1 MGILLHCILSSKV
14 VTNFLTFK
22 GNIMIIKSLKTVV
35 DTTNQFNDF
44 QEISFDF
51 NLVDSFQN
59 DFTVVSDVPQALSLP
74 ESEKESVFVRPD
86 APVEPVAPEAPAT
99 VEAPVA
105 PEAPVDVAP
114 EAPADVFPLE
124 IVQLQSVSVPND
136 VVSVE
141 QITDANAE
149 SAYSI
154 PATVEF
160 VQAVVASE
168 QITEANAES
177 AYSIPAIAN
186 LLAESFEVAVESPV
200 VELALGNLLA
210 ESFASVFTEQ
220 ITEANWESS
229 ITTPAIEAV
238 DVAPLRNV
246 QLQSVSV
253 PNDVVAVD
261 VAVDVPLTARTAF
274 DAMPE
279 EVVDAL
285 PEPQVGFDVVPPA
298 PTEPV
303 VIVPEVPVVDIPVDN
318 VDVAVDVV
326 TEISPAEVVVVADA
340 PVQQYVEIAAT
351 PIYITPEQPIDII
364 KGDVINFAKG
374 DPAEAQPEPIYCYFN
389 FAKDDAPQFSIAKGE
404 SFAVASYTEVYSIR
418 NDNDSIDLVKVEL
431 VGTSQAD
438 VACEVVL

>member
-1 MGILLHCILSSKV
+1 
-14 VTNFLTFK
+14 
-22 GNIMIIKSLKTVV
+22 MIIKSLKTVV

-86 APVEPVAPEAPAT
+86 APVEPEAPAT
-99 VEAPVA
+99 VEAPIA

-154 PATVEF
+154 PA
-160 VQAVVASE
+160 
-168 QITEANAES
+168 
-177 AYSIPAIAN
+177 IAN

-200 VELALGNLLA
+200 VDLALGNLFS

-238 DVAPLRNV
+238 AVDVAPLQNV

-253 PNDVVAVD
+253 PNDV

-285 PEPQVGFDVVPPA
+285 PEAQVAFDVVPPA

-303 VIVPEVPVVDIPVDN
+303 VIVPEAPVVDIPVDN

-326 TEISPAEVVVVADA
+326 TEISPEEVVVVADA

-351 PIYITPEQPIDII
+351 PIYITPEQEINPVKD
-364 KGDVINFAKG
+364 DVIKFAKG

-404 SFAVASYTEVYSIR
+404 SFAVASYTEVYSVR
-418 NDNDSIDLVKVEL
+418 NDNDSTDLVKVEL

-438 VACEVVL
+438 VVAEIVL